1 LAHAAAGDLSNVLV
15 GRSQGLPATAAW
27 RHLDARVGFEVVFL
41 RRDTDGYQLD
51 GHSTAVED
59 GQAWGIRYALTVDAG
74 WATRSAHIV
83 GRSAVGV
90 NEVRVEG
97 DGVGGWWVDGTRA
110 PHLDG
115 CLDVDLEASAFTNAL
130 PVHRL
135 ALEVGQQADAP
146 AAYVRA
152 LDLRVERLGQSYR
165 RLEDDGE
172 HSHYDYVSPA
182 FDFRAELVY
191 DEFGLVLDYPG
202 IAVRVA

>member
-1 LAHAAAGDLSNVLV
+1 
-15 GRSQGLPATAAW
+15 
-27 RHLDARVGFEVVFL
+27 
-41 RRDTDGYQLD
+41 
-51 GHSTAVED
+51 VED
-59 GQAWGIRYALTVDAG
+59 GRAWGIRYTLTVDAG

-83 GRSAVGV
+83 GPSALGV
-90 NEVRVEG
+90 NEVRLEA
-97 DGVGGWWVDGTRA
+97 DGTGGWWIDGTQA

-135 ALEVGQQADAP
+135 ALDVGQQADAP

-152 LDLRVERLGQSYR
+152 LDLRVERLEQSYR

-172 HSHYDYVSPA
+172 NSRYDYVSPA

-191 DEFGLVLDYPG
+191 DEFGLVFDYPG
-202 IAVRVA
+202 IAVRVTSST